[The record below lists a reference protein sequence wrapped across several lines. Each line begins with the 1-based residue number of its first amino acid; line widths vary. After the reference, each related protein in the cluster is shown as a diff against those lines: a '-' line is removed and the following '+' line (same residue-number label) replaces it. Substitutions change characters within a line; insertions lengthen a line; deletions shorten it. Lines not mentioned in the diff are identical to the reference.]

1 MKCFGSAAFKRIF
14 ASVLICA
21 LASGAAFAASLK
33 DSLRSFLK
41 SGSRIEITLT
51 GSGDS
56 AGTSVFT
63 VIPRE
68 QVTSATIVKAVDEEE
83 DSLSLIIFFK
93 DVGIFGMLSDA
104 PFCAVPIDSA
114 RISSDAEFNLFIS
127 VDVEAWAECMEN
139 LSRM

>member
-56 AGTSVFT
+56 AVASIFT